1 MAITSKEKELIA
13 VGVSV
18 ASGCQ
23 PCTDYHIKAVRR
35 LGAFNGEIGQAV
47 ADALAVRQA
56 ASAIMARHARAHL
69 GKGWP
74 ETGHKPSKPADR
86 IKTLVSIG
94 AAFGANCV
102 ESLEQHLAEA
112 EMVGISPDE
121 IATIVKLAAFIK
133 TRAALHVERL
143 VSPAEEKAA

>member
-18 ASGCQ
+18 ATGCR
-23 PCTDYHIKAVRR
+23 PCMDYHMKAVRR
-35 LGAFNGEIGQAV
+35 VGAFNDEIGRAV
-47 ADALAVRQA
+47 ADALAVRHA
-56 ASAIMARHARAHL
+56 ASAIIARHARAHL
-69 GKGWP
+69 GRGWP
-74 ETGHKPSKPADR
+74 ETGHKPTEPANR

-112 EMVGISPDE
+112 EMLGISPDE
-121 IATIVKLAAFIK
+121 ITTIVKLAALIK
-133 TRAALHVERL
+133 TRAALRVERL